1 MDSSLWGLKQLDTM
15 KRLSMHAWV
24 EEESMGQGGPENHFL
39 TSGLFWIVQLLPKLR
54 RVSKVPPNT
63 DRMLHK
69 YRLCSMREIH

>member
-1 MDSSLWGLKQLDTM
+1 MGSSLWGLKQLDTM